1 MRFCWLS
8 GCRELNPVYTH
19 PKRAY
24 YRYTTPRERR
34 AKSEKLVFWI
44 WSERTGSIVL
54 DTPRKFSPILLP
66 FEFFFNRLETSKDFV
81 DFLRSNR
88 KMRLLRYHLIGSFFR
103 YLLFVANTRN
113 DNLIADE

>member
-1 MRFCWLS
+1 
-8 GCRELNPVYTH
+8 
-19 PKRAY
+19 
-24 YRYTTPRERR
+24 
-34 AKSEKLVFWI
+34 
-44 WSERTGSIVL
+44 
-54 DTPRKFSPILLP
+54 
-66 FEFFFNRLETSKDFV
+66 V